1 MIEAYFMPLVKYIC
15 FFAKFSYNEIMFRIW
30 AKVFS
35 EDHIIKQH
43 VYEKEE
49 PFAYS
54 SFFTYLTEICDA
66 LDVPTPVLLKTHI
79 MNYAKFNT
87 VTFRPADYMEEVPF
101 QKMVLENIL

>member
-1 MIEAYFMPLVKYIC
+1 MTDLDLSLRYI
-15 FFAKFSYNEIMFRIW
+15 KSEIMYSFQKINQ
-30 AKVFS
+30 KNCVLL
-35 EDHIIKQH
+35 DHIIKQH

>member
-1 MIEAYFMPLVKYIC
+1 
-15 FFAKFSYNEIMFRIW
+15 MFRIW

-49 PFAYS
+49 PFTYS

-66 LDVPTPVLLKTHI
+66 LDVPTPVLLKPHI